1 MNIGTF
7 VLGLKMDN
15 SWEDSTKAIPMEMI
29 NLGPVKWIYTI

>member
-15 SWEDSTKAIPMEMI
+15 SWEDSTKAIPMEI